1 MFVFYCFQSL
11 AMRSVPKGIAC
22 VAMADG
28 GVGMS

>member
-1 MFVFYCFQSL
+1 MFVFYCFQ
-11 AMRSVPKGIAC
+11 RFGYGAC